1 MDPFERVAEWRPVS
15 ARWFLHRPEPL
26 LHERMW
32 GCSLPLP
39 DEQRRRQPWHEEGGF
54 DATGRPIAW
63 RQVGHERG
71 GLADP
76 GAREIAVV
84 EDGVT
89 VVRREGVAVA
99 RTTYDGRGLP
109 VRTEYP
115 GDLGHETY
123 EHDAAG
129 RLVAIEESDRLWST
143 AGSERLDTGGRLVG
157 EDLDERLLRAACI
170 QQPGD
175 PYRAVLGAVAS
186 KLARADWMPMLR
198 PTPDFVVYIAEHDEG
213 YAPKVESIRG
223 HNPPDRVARW
233 EASWPPGA
241 PRGEDEWP

>member
-54 DATGRPIAW
+54 DAAGRPIAW

-89 VVRREGVAVA
+89 VVRREGMAVA
-99 RTTYDGRGLP
+99 RTTYDGRRLP

-115 GDLGHETY
+115 GALGHETY
-123 EHDAAG
+123 
-129 RLVAIEESDRLWST
+129 
-143 AGSERLDTGGRLVG
+143 
-157 EDLDERLLRAACI
+157 
-170 QQPGD
+170 
-175 PYRAVLGAVAS
+175 
-186 KLARADWMPMLR
+186 
-198 PTPDFVVYIAEHDEG
+198 EHDEG

-223 HNPPDRVARW
+223 HNPPDRGARW